1 MTNFPDTRMSLLL
14 RLPAS
19 ASREVDQHAWAEFA
33 DAYGPLVYRFAR
45 RRGLQD
51 SDAHE
56 LVQRVLVSVARS
68 IDGWRPGE
76 GRPKFRNWLFTIA
89 RNHLI
94 NIFKSSARDATR
106 NRPLEELPIAQK
118 SAEQRLQND
127 FRREAF
133 LWAAARIKHQIAEH
147 TWSAFWKTTI
157 EGMACEQVAREL
169 DISIG
174 TVYAARS
181 RVLAKVKA
189 EVLLFTSEFD
199 GGPS

>member
-1 MTNFPDTRMSLLL
+1 MTNFPDTRLSLLL

-33 DAYGPLVYRFAR
+33 AVYSPLVYRFAR

-51 SDAHE
+51 SDSHE
-56 LVQRVLVSVARS
+56 LVQRVLLSVARS

-76 GRPKFRNWLFTIA
+76 GRPRFRNWLFTIA

-94 NIFKSSARDATR
+94 NIFKSTTRDATR
-106 NRPLEELPIAQK
+106 NRPLEELPSTKK
-118 SAEQRLQND
+118 SVEERLQDD

-133 LWAAARIKHQIAEH
+133 LWAAARIKHQLAEH
-147 TWSAFWKTTI
+147 TWLAFWKTTV
-157 EGMACEQVAREL
+157 EGLDCGQVAREL
-169 DISIG
+169 KITIG

-181 RVLAKVKA
+181 RVLAKVKSEIA
-189 EVLLFTSEFD
+189 LFTSEFE
-199 GGPS
+199 GELA